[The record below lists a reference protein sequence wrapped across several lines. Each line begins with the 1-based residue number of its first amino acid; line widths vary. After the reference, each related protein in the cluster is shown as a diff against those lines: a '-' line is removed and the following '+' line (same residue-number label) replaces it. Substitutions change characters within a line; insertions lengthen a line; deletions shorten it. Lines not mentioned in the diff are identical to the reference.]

1 MRSLFRISLILAS
14 MLTMGALTVFGQG
27 QEVGG
32 GGAMDVGRALDQ
44 PLRAQTIEG
53 GEIPNVLARL
63 GGQAGIRITIEDK
76 SADLLPHGSQTRL
89 DAFSIPQGQP
99 PRSVLSQILAEVGMT
114 YTLQED
120 GVVVE
125 ATEPLKRLN
134 RRATWEE
141 LALLRR
147 AFETEYSPEQLS
159 SFKIQYKI
167 TSKVDAPGLLEQQL
181 AKAGR
186 GSVAQVLEVA
196 VSALGWVWYPEG
208 DHLRIRSHEAQI
220 ANYMSRRIEARYT
233 NEPLARILIDLSNQ
247 ADAPISFE
255 PGLMLKLPPSTAQ
268 SYSLLLRNASIK
280 QAFELVSAET
290 GLEWKTTRDGIHVSL
305 SESAGGAEARARR
318 SAYVGKISVPSADGS
333 FTYEFLLRED
343 ELPEDILQYRSQLI
357 EEMVQKMRA
366 EMAPDNAPQGS
377 GDGE

>member
-1 MRSLFRISLILAS
+1 MRNIIRISLISASILSMAALA
-14 MLTMGALTVFGQG
+14 AFGQDADA
-27 QEVGG
+27 GG
-32 GGAMDVGRALDQ
+32 EAMDVGRALDQ
-44 PLRAQTIEG
+44 PLRAQSIES
-53 GEIPNVLARL
+53 GEIPQILARL
-63 GGQAGIRITIEDK
+63 GEQASIRITIEDK
-76 SADLLPHGSQTRL
+76 SAAMLPHGGQTRL
-89 DAFSIPQGQP
+89 EAFSIPQGEAL
-99 PRSVLSQILAEVGMT
+99 RSVLGQILAEVGMT
-114 YTLQED
+114 YTLEED
-120 GVVVE
+120 AVVVQ

-147 AFETEYSPEQLS
+147 AFETEYTSENLE

-196 VSALGWVWYPEG
+196 ASALGWVWFPE
-208 DHLRIRSHEAQI
+208 DNHIRIRTQEAQI
-220 ANYMSRRIEARYT
+220 ANYMSRRIEARYS
-233 NEPLARILIDLSNQ
+233 NEPLARILMDLANQ
-247 ADAPISFE
+247 ADTPMSFE

-290 GLEWKTTRDGIHVSL
+290 GLEWKTNRDGIQVRL

-318 SAYVGKISVPSADGS
+318 SAYVGKISIPSADGS
-333 FTYEFLLRED
+333 YAYEFLLRED
-343 ELPEDILQYRSQLI
+343 ELPEDILQYRRQLL
-357 EEMVQKMRA
+357 EEFVQKMRA
-366 EMAPDNAPQGS
+366 DMAPDNAPQENGS
-377 GDGE
+377 GE